1 MQRDQIRGV
10 NSAQT
15 YDHPLRSRIED
26 EDPIFLMIYYDN
38 DQFCG
43 EEIYY
48 LCVQKVLKNKNVK
61 RRSINKLH
69 HINQQPMREPKKSP
83 KVDALERFRFDS

>member
-15 YDHPLRSRIED
+15 YDRPLRSRIED
-26 EDPIFLMIYYDN
+26 EDPKFLMIYYDN

-48 LCVQKVLKNKNVK
+48 LC
-61 RRSINKLH
+61 
-69 HINQQPMREPKKSP
+69 MRKK
-83 KVDALERFRFDS
+83 

>member
-26 EDPIFLMIYYDN
+26 EDPKFLMIYYDN

-48 LCVQKVLKNKNVK
+48 LYMRKKMREIKNVK

-69 HINQQPMREPKKSP
+69 HINQ
-83 KVDALERFRFDS
+83 